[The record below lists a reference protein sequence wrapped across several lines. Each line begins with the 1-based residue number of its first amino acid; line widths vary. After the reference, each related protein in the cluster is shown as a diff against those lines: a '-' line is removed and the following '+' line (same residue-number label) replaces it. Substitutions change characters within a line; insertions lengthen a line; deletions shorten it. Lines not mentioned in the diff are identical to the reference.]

1 MRRFAFV
8 LLPLFGLSACAG
20 QGNYGSHTVLV
31 MGGDQN
37 PSSVSQS
44 SRVHSRAL
52 NEIADELS
60 SSGFHVFGE
69 TAVTSR
75 SPGHSRRS
83 SADLIDLT
91 RGVKNPLIDTVAL
104 FTIYTDVT
112 RRAYTSKLHMRIA
125 SRLLDVHG
133 GGHQENFEV
142 SKSANIRPDCTGS
155 CEIEAASRLA
165 KQLAGQVGRELADRL
180 ASRIDSSR
188 RSGRRNRNL
197 DDVGLRIDYTLE
209 FDNFSKRQVREFED
223 YLVVFRGYNS
233 HRVTTS
239 FSRHVEFNY
248 RSTIKQ
254 NRLVRNLR
262 RMLEELDI
270 SAQVNF
276 DANEFN
282 IRQTRTNDRRRRRSR
297 RNRDARW

>member
-8 LLPLFGLSACAG
+8 LLALFGLSACAG

-31 MGGDQN
+31 MGEDQD
-37 PSSVSQS
+37 SESVSRS

-60 SSGFHVFGE
+60 SSGFHVFDE
-69 TAVTSR
+69 TAVTS
-75 SPGHSRRS
+75 SSSGHSRRS
-83 SADLIDLT
+83 SADLIDLA
-91 RGVKNPLIDTVAL
+91 RGVRNPPIDTAAL

-125 SRLLDVHG
+125 SRLLDVHD
-133 GGHQENFEV
+133 GGHQGNFEV
-142 SKSANIRPDCTGS
+142 TKSANIRPDCTGS

-165 KQLAGQVGRELADRL
+165 KKLAGEVGRELADRL
-180 ASRIDSSR
+180 GSRIDSSR
-188 RSGRRNRNL
+188 RPRWRNRDR
-197 DDVGLRIDYTLE
+197 DDDGLRVDYALE
-209 FDNFSKRQVREFED
+209 FDNFSKRQIRDIED
-223 YLVVFRGYNS
+223 YLVIFRGYKS

-248 RSTIKQ
+248 RSSIRR

-262 RMLEELDI
+262 RMLDKLDI

-276 DANEFN
+276 DGDEFN
-282 IRQTRTNDRRRRRSR
+282 IRQTQTNRGRRRYRRDR
-297 RNRDARW
+297 EYRN

>member
-8 LLPLFGLSACAG
+8 LLALFGLSACAG

-31 MGGDQN
+31 MGEDQN
-37 PSSVSQS
+37 SGSVSRS

-60 SSGFHVFGE
+60 SLGFHVFDE

-83 SADLIDLT
+83 SADLIDLA
-91 RGVKNPLIDTVAL
+91 RGVRNPPIDTAAL
-104 FTIYTDVT
+104 FTIYTDIT

-133 GGHQENFEV
+133 GGHQGNFEV
-142 SKSANIRPDCTGS
+142 SKTANIRPNCAGS

-165 KQLAGQVGRELADRL
+165 KQLAGEVGRELADRL
-180 ASRIDSSR
+180 GSRIDSSR
-188 RSGRRNRNL
+188 RSRWRNRDR
-197 DDVGLRIDYTLE
+197 DDDGLMVDYALE
-209 FDNFSKRQVREFED
+209 FDNFSNRQIRDIED
-223 YLVVFRGYNS
+223 YLVIFRGYNS

-248 RSTIKQ
+248 RSSIRR

-262 RMLEELDI
+262 RMLDELDI
-270 SAQVNF
+270 SARVNF
-276 DANEFN
+276 DGDEFN
-282 IRQTRTNDRRRRRSR
+282 IRQIQTNRGRRKYRRDRKYRY
-297 RNRDARW
+297 